1 MFGIYSVQAVCQR
14 TRERILPQ
22 RSGDCSRC
30 YPGAMSGFERL
41 LTGRAL
47 VDRYRIEEVIGRGG
61 FAAVYRATDQRLGRT
76 VAVKVMTAAAP
87 DADARDRLQA
97 RFNREARVAA
107 SLQHPN
113 VATVYDF
120 GTDPELELDFLVME
134 LLQGEDLAARLA
146 RSGAPPLEEALRIL
160 RDAARGIAAGH
171 HGGLIHRDVKP
182 GNIFLAMRDR
192 PDSFRVCVL
201 DFGIARFTV
210 PGNDA
215 TPLTRGA
222 APHSPGYASPEQLQG
237 GVDLT
242 PASDVF
248 SLGVVAY
255 HVLSGERPFAQGEIA
270 HAASLEALPPLGTR
284 NPAVPPA
291 VEAVVQRAMA
301 YAPEDRFPDAQAM
314 ADALDEAYGEIRGDS
329 PQPVAPAPVPI
340 REAAPALRPA
350 ATPVAPRPQRASPV
364 LLAGVPLVIVA
375 LLLAWW
381 AQGRDEPEPR
391 IAQESPAVAERP
403 AAGVPAA
410 QPLPEAAEPRATPG
424 QSAPV
429 QTAARTPAP
438 PAASPVPAARPSS
451 GGGTA
456 AGMNREGEAL
466 FERGNN
472 AAAVERFRRAVQMA
486 PANAYYRNNLGWALF
501 QAGQV
506 EAAARELEEVV
517 RINPRRDIAHA
528 NLGEVRHAQGDI
540 PGAIAAYERFL
551 ELNTE
556 PRRER
561 IAREKLRRLRGE

>member
-1 MFGIYSVQAVCQR
+1 
-14 TRERILPQ
+14 
-22 RSGDCSRC
+22 
-30 YPGAMSGFERL
+30 MSGFERL

-76 VAVKVMTAAAP
+76 VAVKVMTVAAP

-291 VEAVVQRAMA
+291 VEAVVQRALA

-314 ADALDEAYGEIRGDS
+314 ADALDEAYEKIRGEA
-329 PQPVAPAPVPI
+329 PQPAALPAPVPI

-375 LLLAWW
+375 LLMAWW

-391 IAQESPAVAERP
+391 IAPESPALAERP

-410 QPLPEAAEPRATPG
+410 QPLPEAPEPRATPG

-456 AGMNREGEAL
+456 AGMNREGEGL

-501 QAGQV
+501 QANQV

-551 ELNTE
+551 ELNTD